1 MKQQGFTLLEV
12 LIAGLVITLGLVAVV
27 TMQVGSQQRGFE
39 THQKNLAGLYAQD
52 LQARLNADTCYLSK
66 EVNLKEEP
74 PDLKKLKEFIDND
87 PLNKG
92 LDAFIE
98 KHKTEWRSK
107 HFKDSRASWKTSLVE
122 KFELGVTAA
131 SEKAKEIIDKGYW
144 EFELTI
150 KPTNAKKD
158 EVKQS
163 LIVRYEKDGC

>member
-52 LQARLNADTCYLSK
+52 LQARLNADACYLSK
-66 EVNLKEEP
+66 QDEQDENALKN
-74 PDLKKLKEFIDND
+74 FIENNPTD
-87 PLNKG
+87 KG

-98 KHKTEWRSK
+98 KHETEWRSK
-107 HFKDSRASWKTSLVE
+107 HFKDSRASWKTSLIE

-150 KPTNAKKD
+150 KPTNKKED
-158 EVKQS
+158 EIKQR
-163 LIVRYEKDGC
+163 LLARYQKCE

>member
-52 LQARLNADTCYLSK
+52 LQARLNADACYLSK
-66 EVNLKEEP
+66 AVSELEK
-74 PDLKKLKEFIDND
+74 FIENNPAD
-87 PLNKG
+87 KG
-92 LDAFIE
+92 LAAFLE

-131 SEKAKEIIDKGYW
+131 SEKAKEIDEIKGYW

-163 LIVRYEKDGC
+163 LIVRYKKEGCKES

>member
-52 LQARLNADTCYLSK
+52 LQARLNADACYLSK
-66 EVNLKEEP
+66 QDENALKN
-74 PDLKKLKEFIDND
+74 FIENSPAD
-87 PLNKG
+87 KG
-92 LDAFIE
+92 LATFIE
-98 KHKTEWRSK
+98 KHESAWRSK
-107 HFKDSRASWKTSLVE
+107 HFKDSRASWASKL
-122 KFELGVTAA
+122 TADV
-131 SEKAKEIIDKGYW
+131 SINTIEDKYSVQDKGYW

-158 EVKQS
+158 EVTQN
-163 LIVRYEKDGC
+163 LIVRYKKEGCKES

>member
-1 MKQQGFTLLEV
+1 MKQQGFTLLEI

-52 LQARLNADTCYLSK
+52 LQARLNADACYLSK
-66 EVNLKEEP
+66 QDENALKN
-74 PDLKKLKEFIDND
+74 FIENNPTD
-87 PLNKG
+87 KG

-98 KHKTEWRSK
+98 KHETEWRSK
-107 HFKDSRASWKTSLVE
+107 HFKNSRASWRSDLIAVYHPQN
-122 KFELGVTAA
+122 
-131 SEKAKEIIDKGYW
+131 EIAGENKIDRIVRTLDENGYW

-163 LIVRYEKDGC
+163 VIVRYEKDGC

>member
-52 LQARLNADTCYLSK
+52 LQARLNADACYLSK
-66 EVNLKEEP
+66 QDENALKN
-74 PDLKKLKEFIDND
+74 FIENNPTD
-87 PLNKG
+87 KG

-107 HFKDSRASWKTSLVE
+107 HFKDSRASWKTSLIE

-150 KPTNAKKD
+150 KPTNKKED
-158 EVKQS
+158 EIKQR
-163 LIVRYEKDGC
+163 LLARYQKCE